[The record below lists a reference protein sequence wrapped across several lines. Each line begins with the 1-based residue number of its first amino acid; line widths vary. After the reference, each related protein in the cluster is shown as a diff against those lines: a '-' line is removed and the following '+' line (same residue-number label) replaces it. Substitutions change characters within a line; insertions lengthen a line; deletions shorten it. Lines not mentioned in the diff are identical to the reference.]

1 MPTFFEGFKRLLTG
15 QPVFRQGEDIDGVEY
30 KEDRQP
36 EPQVDQLDQPP
47 AAEAVKQ
54 QGPKLIP
61 EVAIQRVEYR
71 SNGADMEVDAYI
83 KNTSST
89 EIMLDRIMILGTTHQ
104 LDYVLRPGEQREFP
118 IFNGRR
124 PDNRNYT
131 HCELQ
136 YRDQATGDYF
146 SAIHNVEFEQE
157 ADKTYVVRRIR
168 FIPPVK
174 DI

>member
-1 MPTFFEGFKRLLTG
+1 MPTFFEGFKRLLSG
-15 QPVFRQGEDIDGVEY
+15 QPVFRQGEDVDGVVY
-30 KEDRQP
+30 KEDKQT
-36 EPQVDQLDQPP
+36 E
-47 AAEAVKQ
+47 EAVAQ
-54 QGPKLIP
+54 EQPTTTVNAVEQPGPKVIP
-61 EVAIQRVEYR
+61 VVTVTRVEYR
-71 SNGADMEVDAYI
+71 LNGTNMDVSAHI
-83 KNTSST
+83 KNTSAT
-89 EIMLDRIMILGTTHQ
+89 EVMVDKIMILGTSHG
-104 LDYVLRPGEQREFP
+104 LNHVLSPGEEREFP
-118 IFNGRR
+118 IYNGPR

-157 ADKTYVVRRIR
+157 GDKTYIIRRIR